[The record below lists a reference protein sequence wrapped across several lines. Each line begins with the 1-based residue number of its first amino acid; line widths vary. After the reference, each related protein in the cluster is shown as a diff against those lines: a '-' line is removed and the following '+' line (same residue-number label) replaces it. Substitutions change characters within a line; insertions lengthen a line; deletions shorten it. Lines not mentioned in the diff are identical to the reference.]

1 MITFPYGY
9 HAGFNHGFNCEESTN
24 FATVRWIGYGKVTKL
39 VCNTPGTWKTTGK
52 TSSRFFP
59 KQLQNELQV
68 LATFEKI
75 HLRELSGGQML
86 TSQPTTSQPITG
98 MLSVTG
104 PLPSSM
110 TSIFISQEGSPD
122 LSRHW
127 STTVHLATS
136 IPVTGANGSRSR
148 KLGLPM
154 SFIRQRHPSRG
165 YPWILLGLDPGRLPF
180 PSPVHESDK

>member
-1 MITFPYGY
+1 MVSTVKNLQILLLSDGLTMGKSLNWYAIPPE
-9 HAGFNHGFNCEESTN
+9 HGKRLERL
-24 FATVRWIGYGKVTKL
+24 AQG
-39 VCNTPGTWKTTGK
+39 
-52 TSSRFFP
+52 FFP
-59 KQLQNELQV
+59 SSYRMNSKSWQPL
-68 LATFEKI
+68 KKS

-122 LSRHW
+122 LSQHW

-136 IPVTGANGSRSR
+136 IPVTGANGSRSL
-148 KLGLPM
+148 KLGLPL

-165 YPWILLGLDPGRLPF
+165 YPWILLGLDPGRLPL
-180 PSPVHESDK
+180 PSPVHESEK